1 MERHKGFTL
10 LEILVALLIM
20 SLLAGIALQSY
31 QHALMKSRR
40 VEGRVALMALMQEQ
54 ERHYSLHTTYFVF
67 SADLP
72 VVNTNGRKW
81 FSGKTAQASFYELSA
96 QACDDNGVRQCIQ
109 LIARPGTNKVNAS
122 YRDPLCGTLRLDSR
136 GHMQADADGCW

>member
-1 MERHKGFTL
+1 MERYKGFTL
-10 LEILVALLIM
+10 IELLVALIIM
-20 SLLAGIALQSY
+20 SLLAGIALYSY

-40 VEGRVALMALMQEQ
+40 VEGRVALMTLMQEQ
-54 ERHYSLHTTYFVF
+54 ERHYSLHTTYFAF

-72 VVNTNGRKW
+72 EVKANGRKW

-96 QACDDNGVRQCIQ
+96 QACDDSGVRQCVQ
-109 LIARPGTNKVNAS
+109 LIARPGTDKVNTS

-136 GHMQADADGCW
+136 GHMHADADGCW

>member
-40 VEGRVALMALMQEQ
+40 VEGRVACLL
-54 ERHYSLHTTYFVF
+54 YTSP
-67 SADLP
+67 SP
-72 VVNTNGRKW
+72 
-81 FSGKTAQASFYELSA
+81 
-96 QACDDNGVRQCIQ
+96 
-109 LIARPGTNKVNAS
+109 
-122 YRDPLCGTLRLDSR
+122 RD
-136 GHMQADADGCW
+136 